1 MSTRDE
7 DFVSQVFVCNT
18 HTPVL
23 FFSSRGIAYKLKVYQ
38 LPQGTPQARGKAL
51 VNLLPLQPAETIT
64 TAMPM
69 PEDEDTWGDTDVMF
83 ATSTGTVRRN
93 RLSDFTRV
101 MANGKIAMK
110 LEAKD
115 SRLINV
121 QPCTEDDD
129 VLLTTAK
136 GKCIRF
142 RVPNVRVF
150 SGRNSVGVRGIRLA
164 KDDHVISM
172 SILGHIQVSVEER
185 DGYLKVASARRRAEV
200 GEQGCEPCSP
210 AEVGV
215 ELTDARVGELELGEQ
230 FILSIADDGLG
241 KRSSAYEY
249 RVTGRGGQ
257 GLANVDLT
265 RGDEAPEVQV
275 VASFPVADSDELVLV
290 TDGGQLIRCPVS
302 GIRIAGRTTRGVKVF
317 RVGEDERVVSVA
329 HLADVDADEEEPGE
343 DGPGEDGPGEDRPGE
358 DRPVGEGPEE
368 DPPGE
373 NGPDADSGEDGP
385 GEDTPG
391 EAPE

>member
-51 VNLLPLQPAETIT
+51 VNLLPLQPGETIT

-69 PEDEDTWGDTDVMF
+69 PEDEDTWGDTDVVF

-110 LEAKD
+110 LEAED

-129 VLLTTAK
+129 VFLTTAK

-142 RVPNVRVF
+142 RVPDVRVF
-150 SGRNSVGVRGIRLA
+150 SGRNSVGVRGIKLA
-164 KDDHVISM
+164 KADHVISM

-185 DGYLKVASARRRAEV
+185 NGYLKVASARRRAEV
-200 GEQGCEPCSP
+200 GEHGCEPCGP

-215 ELTDARVGELELGEQ
+215 ELTDARVAELEQGEQ

-249 RVTGRGGQ
+249 RVTHRGGQ

-265 RGDEAPEVQV
+265 RGDGKAPEVQV

-302 GIRIAGRTTRGVKVF
+302 GIRMAGRTTRGVKVF

-329 HLADVDADEEEPGE
+329 HLADVDAGEDAPDQEEPVEDGPGDEGPEQGAPGQNETNTDTGE
-343 DGPGEDGPGEDRPGE
+343 DGPDEDGQGET
-358 DRPVGEGPEE
+358 PE
-368 DPPGE
+368 
-373 NGPDADSGEDGP
+373 
-385 GEDTPG
+385 
-391 EAPE
+391 